1 MTGRL
6 AAVFAHPDDDTFAVS
21 GTVAMHADDPGFRFT
36 LIHATSGEAGEIAE
50 GSPATRDTLAA
61 VREEEDRRSWR
72 TLGCEPDRH
81 EWLRYPDGGLAGAD
95 FEELVGRVASILR
108 EERPDVVVTFGP
120 EGITGHPDHITIGR
134 AATEAFHQL
143 REEGLGGFSRLLYVA
158 IPLSELLRWNEMLM
172 ADGKEPYRQ
181 DRLYDPHGVPD
192 ETIGFVVDRTA
203 VAARVLAA
211 LREHRT
217 QASGFE
223 DRPEDQQLAAVSTER
238 GVVAW
243 PPWSP
248 GDPVLSDVLASLPVD
263 P

>member
-1 MTGRL
+1 M
-6 AAVFAHPDDDTFAVS
+6 
-21 GTVAMHADDPGFRFT
+21 
-36 LIHATSGEAGEIAE
+36 
-50 GSPATRDTLAA
+50 
-61 VREEEDRRSWR
+61 
-72 TLGCEPDRH
+72 
-81 EWLRYPDGGLAGAD
+81 
-95 FEELVGRVASILR
+95 ASILR

-134 AATEAFHQL
+134 AATDAFHQL
-143 REEGLGGFSRLLYVA
+143 RAEGLGGFSRLLYVA
-158 IPLSELLRWNEMLM
+158 IPLSELLRWNEMLI

-211 LREHRT
+211 PHEHRT